1 MNQNKVDLISDE
13 INSLSYEE
21 KLKVYTK
28 CFSIGNFLSKDV
40 NERLI
45 LLSLLSLTYFKLK
58 EKDKNIK
65 PIDVLIK
72 ITNGKKD
79 DTFFYQML
87 ESLSIL
93 VEDFGYSCN
102 KADSCGLKNSQEI
115 INKIKEI
122 LNTWIPF

>member
-28 CFSIGNFLSKDV
+28 CFSIGNFLSKHV

-65 PIDVLIK
+65 PVDVLIK

-93 VEDFGYSCN
+93 VEDFGYNCN